1 MNRNIARHH
10 QERGEFHVR
19 IVWTLPPTQARYRRS
34 VSGEDVQV
42 EMPVSEPDD
51 DKSQSEQETAL
62 PHESSGDPGT
72 DSEDS
77 IGDS

>member
-1 MNRNIARHH
+1 MKRNVARRH
-10 QERGEFHVR
+10 QGQGEFHIR
-19 IVWTLPPTQARYRRS
+19 IIWTLPPELTRYPRS
-34 VSGEDVQV
+34 ISGEDVQV
-42 EMPVSEPDD
+42 EMPVSE
-51 DKSQSEQETAL
+51 SSGAQTRSEQKTAL